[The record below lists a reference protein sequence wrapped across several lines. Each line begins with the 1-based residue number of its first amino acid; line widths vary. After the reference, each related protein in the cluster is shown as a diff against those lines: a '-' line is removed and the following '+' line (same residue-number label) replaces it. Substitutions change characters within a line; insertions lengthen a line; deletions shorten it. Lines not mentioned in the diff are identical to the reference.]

1 RTAGT
6 KGVPVSQTADG
17 LRPLTAQ
24 TGAEIYMTLR
34 RGETLLLTIGIPVIF
49 LLFFSE
55 VSVVSTPTTKPVDFF
70 VPGILSL
77 AVMSNA
83 MVSLGIATGFER
95 GYGVLKRLGT
105 TPLGRPRLLG
115 AKIITIV
122 AVELIQA
129 AVLLPVGAGL
139 GWNPGGGGAPAVSGA
154 VGAILLGSAAFAG
167 IGLFMAGTLRAEV
180 NLAAANGLYLI
191 LLLLGGM
198 IVPISKLPS
207 GLADFAKLLPAE
219 ALSAA
224 LHATLGSGGAVPW
237 ESWVVLAGREG
248 GRREHRAPHDLGDRP
263 VAAHEH
269 RVGIAP
275 ELERRLGDGRL
286 RVER

>member
-1 RTAGT
+1 MSTTA
-6 KGVPVSQTADG
+6 PAA
-17 LRPLTAQ
+17 RPLTAQ

-34 RGETLLLTIGIPVIF
+34 RGETLLLTLGIPVVF
-49 LLFFSE
+49 LLFFSK
-55 VSVVSTPTTKPVDFF
+55 VSVVSTPTTPANFF
-70 VPGILSL
+70 VPGILAL
-77 AVMSNA
+77 AVMSTA

-95 GYGVLKRLGT
+95 GYGVLKRLGS

-115 AKIITIV
+115 AKIVTIV
-122 AVELIQA
+122 AVELLQA
-129 AVLLPVGAGL
+129 AVLLPVGLAL
-139 GWNPGGGGAPAVSGA
+139 GWNPGGGGTPAVAGA

-224 LHATLGSGGAVPW
+224 LHATLGSGAPVPW
-237 ESWVVLAGREG
+237 ESWVVLAVW
-248 GRREHRAPHDLGDRP
+248 AVAAP
-263 VAAHEH
+263 VAAALTFRWE
-269 RVGIAP
+269 
-275 ELERRLGDGRL
+275 
-286 RVER
+286 